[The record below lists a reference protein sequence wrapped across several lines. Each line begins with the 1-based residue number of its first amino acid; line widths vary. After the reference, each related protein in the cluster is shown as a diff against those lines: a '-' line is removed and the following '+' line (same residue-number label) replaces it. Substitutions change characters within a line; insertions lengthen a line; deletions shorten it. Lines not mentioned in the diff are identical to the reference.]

1 MADIAFKQLLL
12 KNRVKGQYLQLLY
25 FYSKM
30 ILIITLYKIHFNFFL
45 ILNGMLISFIL
56 RFRCQEF
63 ILLLVKVNIITT
75 NK

>member
-30 ILIITLYKIHFNFFL
+30 ILIITLYKIHFNFFF
-45 ILNGMLISFIL
+45 NF
-56 RFRCQEF
+56 
-63 ILLLVKVNIITT
+63 KWHA
-75 NK
+75 NKLYPAIQVSGVHSIVSQSQYYNNK